1 MRESFLQRYNIT
13 LPEKEITV
21 RWDAPR
27 SLREYI
33 PTVLYDISIVP
44 SFIRRTIC
52 SVIGVA
58 PDLNNWSERPN
69 IEQEVQT
76 LLADC
81 EWYYVYE
88 IIEVIFEK
96 LSRSASIHMGL
107 SEIGERDYFQ
117 MKINEHFIKNGIG
130 WKLNQGILES
140 RGDKEFETAILEVEV
155 ILDER
160 SLPTAKN
167 EIKEAIKC
175 ISRRPEP
182 DITGAIQHSLAA
194 LECVSRKAT
203 GDEKMTLGELI
214 KTHPGIVPAPLD
226 KAISMIW
233 GFSSEQ
239 GRHLR
244 EGRDPQFEEA
254 ELMVHLS
261 ATLCTYLGKKHIE
274 VKVAVSSDDSP
285 F

>member
-1 MRESFLQRYNIT
+1 MADLFSKRLGIEV
-13 LPEKEITV
+13 PEKEITV
-21 RWDAPR
+21 RNDAPNG
-27 SLREYI
+27 LRAYI
-33 PTVLYDISIVP
+33 PEIYYGLGKYPSDVRPIVC
-44 SFIRRTIC
+44 RTLRI
-52 SVIGVA
+52 A
-58 PDLNNWSERPN
+58 PDEGNWSERPN
-69 IEQEVQT
+69 IAMEVQN
-76 LLADC
+76 LLMSC
-81 EWYYVYE
+81 EWYRVYD
-88 IIEVIFEK
+88 IIEALASK
-96 LSRSASIHMGL
+96 LINPL
-107 SEIGERDYFQ
+107 NPSESFFFHDEINSYF
-117 MKINEHFIKNGIG
+117 KENGIG
-130 WKLNQGILES
+130 WKLENGLIES
-140 RGDKEFETAILEVEV
+140 RGDEEFETAILEVEV
-155 ILDER
+155 VLDER

-274 VKVAVSSDDSP
+274 VKVAVSSDDLP